1 MASPNKASYIWVKSV
16 SEYLAYELSHIPSS
30 RPGFLY
36 IYLLSFPRFWTF
48 CIDRLEF
55 LFLMALKIRP
65 HFVQRFF
72 TFFKALILGRLS
84 SSHFIQSYLTFVLLL
99 TINSGLYWLKISSLT
114 EIPENNNNKKN
125 HLLKVQLSWEHQRA
139 AVSPVLF
146 AHRRP
151 KLSMRVCPYRWNLV
165 RSVLCYFWRCNVSR
179 SVLCSFVTLEISSLH
194 FEFACDTTT

>member
-1 MASPNKASYIWVKSV
+1 M
-16 SEYLAYELSHIPSS
+16 
-30 RPGFLY
+30 
-36 IYLLSFPRFWTF
+36 LSFPRFWTF

-72 TFFKALILGRLS
+72 TFFWALILGRLS

-114 EIPENNNNKKN
+114 EIPENNNNKKSFVKGTVI
-125 HLLKVQLSWEHQRA
+125 LGIPRSCA
-139 AVSPVLF
+139 ASPVLF

-151 KLSMRVCPYRWNLV
+151 KLNMRVCQYRWNLV
-165 RSVLCYFWRCNVSR
+165 RSLLCYFWRFKVAR
-179 SVLCSFVTLEISSLH
+179 SVLCSFVTLELSSLH
-194 FEFACDTTT
+194 FVFPCDTTT